1 MACTRLGVIPIY
13 HDCACR
19 IGYCDPDLL
28 QMRTDVNSTVR
39 RIYQEKEHILSV
51 SNVICVCCQ
60 TAHFNATPAT
70 CIQRLHQTVGNH
82 HRPAM
87 SRATVL
93 LPRCRVLLNHPDS
106 MQNTTVAVPK
116 LSVLSTP
123 TLLPKMKMG
132 GQLLLGN
139 KRRMKPR
146 LWIMKWN
153 MKEPMAESKVEMG
166 FTGCSRKTQE

>member
-1 MACTRLGVIPIY
+1 MKIGLEVDLPIVV
-13 HDCACR
+13 R
-19 IGYCDPDLL
+19 GDL
-28 QMRTDVNSTVR
+28 
-39 RIYQEKEHILSV
+39 
-51 SNVICVCCQ
+51 
-60 TAHFNATPAT
+60 
-70 CIQRLHQTVGNH
+70 
-82 HRPAM
+82 

-93 LPRCRVLLNHPDS
+93 LPRCRVLLYHTDS

-132 GQLLLGN
+132 GQQLLEN
-139 KRRMKPR
+139 KRRMDPR